1 MAQELDLE
9 EYHGLTGR
17 EVGVS
22 SWRTIDQK
30 LIDSFADVTGDHQ
43 FIHVDPIRAAQTPFG
58 STIAHGMLVLS
69 LISAMAYDAL
79 PVIRGRTIGIN
90 YGFDRVRFVSPVP
103 VGSRLRGR
111 FVLTELSRRGQD
123 QVLTRYAVTV
133 EREGADKPA
142 ASADWLTLTVLPP
155 DA

>member
-1 MAQELDLE
+1 MAQEIDLE
-9 EYHGLTGR
+9 EYSGLTGR
-17 EVGVS
+17 EVGLS

-30 LIDSFADVTGDHQ
+30 LINSFADVTGDHQ
-43 FIHVDPIRAAQTPFG
+43 FIHVDPVQAAQTPFG

-69 LISAMAYDAL
+69 LLSTMAYEAL
-79 PVIRGRTIGIN
+79 PVIRGRVMGIN

-155 DA
+155 SA